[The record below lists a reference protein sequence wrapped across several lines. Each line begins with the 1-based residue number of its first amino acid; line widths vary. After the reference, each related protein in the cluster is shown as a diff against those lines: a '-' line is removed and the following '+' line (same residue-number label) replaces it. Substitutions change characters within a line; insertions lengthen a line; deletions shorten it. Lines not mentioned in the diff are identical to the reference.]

1 MSVLAELAKFALMD
15 ENNNLVEPQ
24 ALQIEEILKGDPEEH
39 SRAAV
44 SRMLKNPETM
54 VLDDQGRLCLI
65 FIRDSKS
72 TVKREIWMIF
82 AMPVAMAVYLRKFSY
97 ARKLIE
103 SGFDYAPMEHFQ
115 AYHIEGEMTFPF
127 AFRTNICRLVSHDDL
142 NICRYNNLTNLELMT
157 CMADA
162 PKWVVDG
169 VWSELIKNKDK
180 VTVFSNVTY
189 NMDNYYKYTHM
200 LACEKGNKGAAT
212 HIDSGSMIF
221 SGDMQ
226 QLYTECFKRLNSQL
240 ARLAGLNIDNIMI
253 DPGADY
259 SDDICKLD
267 MCMFEELSG
276 NPLDM
281 TDPFLLN
288 IRFGRTL
295 SMQGRLIESFYLM
308 YTGIIWR
315 QLEDKNAS
323 SKRALKSNENLLSG
337 MLEYWM
343 CQMDSALGNI
353 QPYSIRYIRSIEK
366 LAEGHKS
373 SMHVLIKLMYIQY
386 VRSKDRTDKGGRAYL
401 KNLVKLMV
409 DYGIKEKN
417 ILRDSMRVYVSI
429 VRGRASDFDAGLYG
443 LSEKKIMMKNFELKA
458 VKEIRRELEM
468 NTRKMLGPLILDCK
482 VKAFRDYLI
491 NELEYINT
499 AYTKSQELYIRSN
512 FEEIDGVINFDI
524 LKHYSKGIDRLIS
537 RDLPELV
544 IVLIRKG
551 IITGD
556 SIPDLVEKGIE
567 LGAVKM
573 IPYLLAYEEG
583 CV

>member
-1 MSVLAELAKFALMD
+1 
-15 ENNNLVEPQ
+15 
-24 ALQIEEILKGDPEEH
+24 
-39 SRAAV
+39 
-44 SRMLKNPETM
+44 
-54 VLDDQGRLCLI
+54 
-65 FIRDSKS
+65 
-72 TVKREIWMIF
+72 
-82 AMPVAMAVYLRKFSY
+82 
-97 ARKLIE
+97 
-103 SGFDYAPMEHFQ
+103 
-115 AYHIEGEMTFPF
+115 
-127 AFRTNICRLVSHDDL
+127 
-142 NICRYNNLTNLELMT
+142 
-157 CMADA
+157 
-162 PKWVVDG
+162 
-169 VWSELIKNKDK
+169 
-180 VTVFSNVTY
+180 
-189 NMDNYYKYTHM
+189 
-200 LACEKGNKGAAT
+200 
-212 HIDSGSMIF
+212 
-221 SGDMQ
+221 
-226 QLYTECFKRLNSQL
+226 
-240 ARLAGLNIDNIMI
+240 
-253 DPGADY
+253 
-259 SDDICKLD
+259 
-267 MCMFEELSG
+267 
-276 NPLDM
+276 
-281 TDPFLLN
+281 
-288 IRFGRTL
+288 
-295 SMQGRLIESFYLM
+295 
-308 YTGIIWR
+308 
-315 QLEDKNAS
+315 
-323 SKRALKSNENLLSG
+323 
-337 MLEYWM
+337 
-343 CQMDSALGNI
+343 MDSALGNI